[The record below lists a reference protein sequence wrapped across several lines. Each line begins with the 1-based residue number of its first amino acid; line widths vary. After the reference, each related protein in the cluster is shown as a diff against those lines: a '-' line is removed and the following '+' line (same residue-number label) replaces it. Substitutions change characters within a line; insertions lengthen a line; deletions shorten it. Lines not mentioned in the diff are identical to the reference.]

1 MNPLKGFP
9 KRYENEPPATGDGW
23 HANYAKA
30 IATIDSGGIV
40 VMYGTHGTGKTRM
53 AWELAKNHKSAK
65 PNASTGGTGWTQTT
79 VKRPM
84 LYTTAVNLFSDIKSS
99 YHHASPR
106 SEKEIVETYID
117 AALLVIDEIQERAE
131 TEFENSK
138 LTSVIDSRYQ
148 HERPTIII
156 SNYSRQKLASSL
168 SPAIIDRIREN
179 GCGLAFDW
187 ESFRKQK
194 NSISS
199 L

>member
-9 KRYENEPPATGDGW
+9 KRYENATPAEGDGW
-23 HANYAKA
+23 HANYAQA

-40 VMYGTHGTGKTRM
+40 VMYGNHGTGKTRM
-53 AWELAKNHKSAK
+53 AWELAKNHKSAR
-65 PNASTGGTGWTQTT
+65 PNASAGGTGFHATT

-99 YHHASPR
+99 YHRESPK
-106 SEKEIVETYID
+106 SEKEIVETYVD

-131 TEFENSK
+131 TDFENSK
-138 LTSVIDSRYQ
+138 LTAVIDARYQ

-156 SNYSRQKLASSL
+156 SNYSRQKLAASL
-168 SPAIIDRIREN
+168 SPAVIDRIREN

-187 ESFRKQK
+187 ESFRKPK
-194 NSISS
+194 NTG